1 MLKLVFC
8 DPSERNRAQLDKVLA
23 DYAKAEEICVRG
35 FGSVAAFITY
45 MERCGDITDVVIA
58 SIEMDGISG
67 IRLMGAIHERLPNL
81 QIIFV
86 SKYPE
91 MIYDAYAV
99 RHIAFLPYPL
109 KAGHLEA
116 VLDGAARYAKVSG
129 KRYITLASKGL
140 ITKID
145 YDSILYLESDLRNM
159 NIHEPRRIRTFPGK
173 LDDIKLML
181 DSRFVQC
188 HKSFI
193 VNLSCAVELKADS
206 IVLYNGESVPVSARK
221 LKETRTAFTNYVGD
235 NYDDMDDILSATD
248 TIIN

>member
-1 MLKLVFC
+1 
-8 DPSERNRAQLDKVLA
+8 
-23 DYAKAEEICVRG
+23 
-35 FGSVAAFITY
+35 
-45 MERCGDITDVVIA
+45 
-58 SIEMDGISG
+58 
-67 IRLMGAIHERLPNL
+67 
-81 QIIFV
+81 
-86 SKYPE
+86 
-91 MIYDAYAV
+91 
-99 RHIAFLPYPL
+99 
-109 KAGHLEA
+109 
-116 VLDGAARYAKVSG
+116 
-129 KRYITLASKGL
+129 
-140 ITKID
+140 
-145 YDSILYLESDLRNM
+145 M

-235 NYDDMDDILSATD
+235 NYDDMDEILSTTD

>member
-45 MERCGDITDVVIA
+45 MERCGDSTDVVIA

-91 MIYDAYAV
+91 MIYDA
-99 RHIAFLPYPL
+99 
-109 KAGHLEA
+109 
-116 VLDGAARYAKVSG
+116 
-129 KRYITLASKGL
+129 
-140 ITKID
+140 
-145 YDSILYLESDLRNM
+145 
-159 NIHEPRRIRTFPGK
+159 
-173 LDDIKLML
+173 
-181 DSRFVQC
+181 
-188 HKSFI
+188 
-193 VNLSCAVELKADS
+193 
-206 IVLYNGESVPVSARK
+206 
-221 LKETRTAFTNYVGD
+221 
-235 NYDDMDDILSATD
+235 
-248 TIIN
+248 